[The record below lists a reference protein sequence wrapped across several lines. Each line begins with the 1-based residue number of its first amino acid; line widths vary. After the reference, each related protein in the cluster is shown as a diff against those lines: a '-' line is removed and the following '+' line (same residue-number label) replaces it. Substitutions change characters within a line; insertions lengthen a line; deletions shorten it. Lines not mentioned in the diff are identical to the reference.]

1 MKKNYILTIFFF
13 LAIYWAYIS
22 ITDVI
27 GYCRDESRFLKEE
40 EYKQKLI
47 NRIVSDVSYVYQGIY
62 KEKHEF
68 QNKKAVEEFQNN
80 VKDRVNLFFKNNP
93 SLIKLKEMKRLFS
106 SNDDSRYSGEIYYFF
121 EPSEIEAVNRFRKKV
136 YELGPTK
143 DLIPIGLEYQT
154 EFTNCGNR
162 IYSMGSSIYK
172 NNPEDVK
179 FNPYNKDK

>member
-1 MKKNYILTIFFF
+1 
-13 LAIYWAYIS
+13 
-22 ITDVI
+22 
-27 GYCRDESRFLKEE
+27 
-40 EYKQKLI
+40 
-47 NRIVSDVSYVYQGIY
+47 
-62 KEKHEF
+62 
-68 QNKKAVEEFQNN
+68 
-80 VKDRVNLFFKNNP
+80 
-93 SLIKLKEMKRLFS
+93 MKRLFS

>member
-1 MKKNYILTIFFF
+1 MKKNYILILVFSI
-13 LAIYWAYIS
+13 AIYWTYIS

-47 NRIVSDVSYVYQGIY
+47 NEIASDISYIYQGIY

-68 QNKKAVEEFQNN
+68 QNKKAVKEFENN

-106 SNDDSRYSGEIYYFF
+106 SNDDMRYSGDIYYFF
-121 EPSEIEAVNRFRKKV
+121 EPSEIEAVNRFEKKV

-143 DLIPIGLEYQT
+143 DLIPTGREYTIG
-154 EFTNCGNR
+154 FTNCGKHFL
-162 IYSMGSSIYK
+162 SMGSSIYK
-172 NNPEDVK
+172 NNSEDVK